1 MLEQV
6 LRGRIERI
14 DHETSDTVKVVI
26 KPGWDWPGHKPGQR
40 LFGPV
45 FIFAGLMHF
54 VIPRAYESIV
64 PDYLPAHRALVYA
77 SGVAEIAGGIG
88 VLHSRTRRMGSWWS
102 IGTLIAVFPANVHMA
117 LHPDR
122 YPMIRGGRAALIAR
136 LPLQALLIAWA
147 RAAGS

>member
-1 MLEQV
+1 M
-6 LRGRIERI
+6 R
-14 DHETSDTVKVVI
+14 
-26 KPGWDWPGHKPGQR
+26 R

-77 SGVAEIAGGIG
+77 SGVAEIAGGAG
-88 VLHSRTRRMGSWWS
+88 VLHTRTRRIGSWWS
-102 IGTLIAVFPANVHMA
+102 IATLIAVFPANVHMA

-122 YPMIRGGRAALIAR
+122 YRTIPGGRPALIAR
-136 LPLQALLIAWA
+136 LPFQLLFIAWA
-147 RAAGS
+147 RAASK